1 MLAPGE
7 EGVRSALHA
16 AAATLPHL
24 RRGLTRE
31 SAGKAI
37 GHLHALTQA
46 AGVMIDA
53 GGEVLAADG
62 LPAAGA
68 TGCRTPSGS
77 RSCSGP
83 DPYGHTVVAPLVV
96 QGERIGRLAAFYGT
110 ERRLRPEDTR
120 VVSEVACAGLA
131 RRSSCRSL
139 AAQEERLAQAELRA
153 LRAQI
158 SPHFIYNA
166 LAAVANSI
174 HTRPEEARELLT
186 EFAEFTRYAFRGNRS
201 YVTLAD
207 ELHYVEKYLRLEQ
220 ARFGDRLDVRV
231 SVAPEVLTAVVPV
244 LSMQPL
250 VENAVRHGVES
261 ATGPCR
267 VEILGADLDAD
278 VELTVKDGGAGM
290 TAEEAAAA
298 LDGRGAG
305 IGLANVHARLQ
316 STFGPEYGLEVE
328 SAPASGTVVRMLVP
342 KFRAARVSARGA
354 PVTLRVLAVD
364 DERPALDDLARVLRA
379 QPAVT
384 DVDTAASGE
393 EALHALAGEHYD
405 AVFLDVR
412 MPGLDGV
419 ELARVLRRFASPPA
433 LIFVSAYESAA
444 VEAFELRALDY
455 LLKPV
460 SRRGWPRRS
469 RGSTSRP
476 PTTRRTRSRST
487 RPAAARAW
495 CGATT
500 CSTCRRT
507 ATTCAWSRADGR
519 FLVRGTLGEIERRWA
534 PHGFHRVHRRFLVN
548 LRSAAEVRPQLN
560 GTALLILA
568 DGAELPIARREVAE
582 LRRRLRS
589 MSRLP
594 SST

>member
-1 MLAPGE
+1 VDVLLGVLLGVVLTASVLAIGRLASPRRVLAPGE

-46 AGVMIDA
+46 VGVLIDD
-53 GGEVLAADG
+53 GEKVLASDG
-62 LPAAGA
+62 VRVGERAPEWLPDLDRVAVE
-68 TGCRTPSGS
+68 R
-77 RSCSGP
+77 GP
-83 DPYGHTVVAPLVV
+83 DPYGQTVVAPLMVG
-96 QGERIGRLAAFYGT
+96 GERIGRLAAFYGP

-120 VVSEVACAGLA
+120 VVSEVASLVSAQVELSA
-131 RRSSCRSL
+131 L

-207 ELHYVEKYLRLEQ
+207 ELHYVEKYLRLEK

-250 VENAVRHGVES
+250 VENAVRHGVEK
-261 ATGPCR
+261 AAGPCR

-278 VELTVKDGGAGM
+278 VELTVRDGGAGM
-290 TAEEAAAA
+290 TAEAASAA
-298 LDGRGAG
+298 LAGRGDG

-328 SAPASGTVVRMLVP
+328 SAPGDGTVVRMLVP
-342 KFRAARVSARGA
+342 KFRAGV
-354 PVTLRVLAVD
+354 
-364 DERPALDDLARVLRA
+364 RA
-379 QPAVT
+379 A
-384 DVDTAASGE
+384 
-393 EALHALAGEHYD
+393 
-405 AVFLDVR
+405 
-412 MPGLDGV
+412 
-419 ELARVLRRFASPPA
+419 
-433 LIFVSAYESAA
+433 
-444 VEAFELRALDY
+444 
-455 LLKPV
+455 
-460 SRRGWPRRS
+460 
-469 RGSTSRP
+469 
-476 PTTRRTRSRST
+476 
-487 RPAAARAW
+487 
-495 CGATT
+495 
-500 CSTCRRT
+500 
-507 ATTCAWSRADGR
+507 
-519 FLVRGTLGEIERRWA
+519 
-534 PHGFHRVHRRFLVN
+534 
-548 LRSAAEVRPQLN
+548 
-560 GTALLILA
+560 
-568 DGAELPIARREVAE
+568 
-582 LRRRLRS
+582 
-589 MSRLP
+589 
-594 SST
+594 

>member
-1 MLAPGE
+1 VDVLLGVLLGVVLTASALAWRRLASPRRVLAPGE

-62 LPAAGA
+62 LPAAEGDWLPDSERVA
-68 TGCRTPSGS
+68 VVN
-77 RSCSGP
+77 GP
-83 DPYGHTVVAPLVV
+83 EPYGHTVVAPLLA
-96 QGERIGRLAAFYGT
+96 QGARIGRLAAFYGP

-120 VVSEVACAGLA
+120 VVSEVASLVSAQVEL
-131 RRSSCRSL
+131 SFL

-261 ATGPCR
+261 ALGPCR

-298 LDGRGAG
+298 LEGRGAG

-328 SAPASGTVVRMLVP
+328 SAPGEGTVVRMLVP
-342 KFRAARVSARGA
+342 KFRAGV
-354 PVTLRVLAVD
+354 
-364 DERPALDDLARVLRA
+364 RA
-379 QPAVT
+379 A
-384 DVDTAASGE
+384 
-393 EALHALAGEHYD
+393 
-405 AVFLDVR
+405 
-412 MPGLDGV
+412 
-419 ELARVLRRFASPPA
+419 
-433 LIFVSAYESAA
+433 
-444 VEAFELRALDY
+444 
-455 LLKPV
+455 
-460 SRRGWPRRS
+460 
-469 RGSTSRP
+469 
-476 PTTRRTRSRST
+476 
-487 RPAAARAW
+487 
-495 CGATT
+495 
-500 CSTCRRT
+500 
-507 ATTCAWSRADGR
+507 
-519 FLVRGTLGEIERRWA
+519 
-534 PHGFHRVHRRFLVN
+534 
-548 LRSAAEVRPQLN
+548 
-560 GTALLILA
+560 
-568 DGAELPIARREVAE
+568 
-582 LRRRLRS
+582 
-589 MSRLP
+589 
-594 SST
+594 